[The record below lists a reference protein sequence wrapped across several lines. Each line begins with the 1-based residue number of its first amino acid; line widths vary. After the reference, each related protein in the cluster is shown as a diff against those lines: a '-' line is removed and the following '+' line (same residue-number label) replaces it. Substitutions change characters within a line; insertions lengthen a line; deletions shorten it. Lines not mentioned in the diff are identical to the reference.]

1 MRDSQTPTERKICLL
16 QWVFVLLMG
25 LLGAAI
31 GATGALSRSGL
42 PGGYWEIGVGLMLG
56 LTTLGVGVSF
66 YMCWKRSRARN

>member
-1 MRDSQTPTERKICLL
+1 MRDPQTQTERKICLL

-66 YMCWKRSRARN
+66 YMCWKRSRAKN